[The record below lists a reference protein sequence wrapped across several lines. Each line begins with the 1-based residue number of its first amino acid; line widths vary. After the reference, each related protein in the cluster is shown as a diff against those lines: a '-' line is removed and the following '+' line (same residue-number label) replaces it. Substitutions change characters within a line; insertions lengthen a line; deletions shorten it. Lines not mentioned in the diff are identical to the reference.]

1 MQMQEGQIS
10 VGPIWKM
17 LILVW
22 LNYRIVVFLALV
34 SVIAF
39 GLTAVLPLGAA
50 PEPALVPP
58 PGRHSTHYYGV
69 LSSHARLR
77 EKVIA
82 SAGPS
87 GALGLR
93 LLEAAQKMDI
103 APLSQETSSD
113 ADERI
118 EAETFPCS
126 FPYTWA
132 MLLSRIYDV
141 L

>member
-1 MQMQEGQIS
+1 LSIIS
-10 VGPIWKM
+10 D
-17 LILVW
+17 
-22 LNYRIVVFLALV
+22 
-34 SVIAF
+34 
-39 GLTAVLPLGAA
+39 TLGCNDQAKL
-50 PEPALVPP
+50 E
-58 PGRHSTHYYGV
+58 
-69 LSSHARLR
+69 
-77 EKVIA
+77 
-82 SAGPS
+82 
-87 GALGLR
+87 LR